1 MFSRRL
7 LAVSFGAVIL
17 AGAAAASADALTGER
32 GTTYVKFSRNV
43 ALPGV
48 ELTAGTY
55 IFERVDPVNHY
66 IVRVLSRD
74 RRHVYTTQVTNVI
87 QRPANVSNDHGII
100 LGEAGP
106 GVSAPVQAWFPVGAE
121 LGHEFIYRR

>member
-17 AGAAAASADALTGER
+17 AVVAAASAHALTADS
-32 GTTYVKFSRNV
+32 TTYVRFGRSV

-48 ELTAGTY
+48 ELSAGTY
-55 IFERVDPVNHY
+55 IFERIDPNNRHM
-66 IVRVLSRD
+66 VRVLSRD
-74 RRHVYTTQVTNVI
+74 RRRVYTTQVTNII
-87 QRPANVSNDHGII
+87 QRPPNVSNDHGII

-106 GVSAPVQAWFPVGAE
+106 GMAAPVQAWFPVGAE
-121 LGHEFIYRR
+121 LGHEFIYSR